1 MRKIQTNKTHE
12 WVETNLEVCARK
24 MEIRRQ
30 PIRNSHKDKIFLKI
44 CLAKHFCCSASTT
57 RKQRLI
63 CYICKIIQTK
73 KSKMNP
79 FQPDEPRN
87 DVLEEVYL
95 KRLEHRN
102 ADVKITYDTRRRDYK
117 VVNGTLKKK
126 ECVNGSTKLTILSN
140 SKHQYTVTRKRGGVY
155 ETNYRNWMEVEK
167 TEIWWEIFRKSQ
179 ESFKGYGTFT

>member
-102 ADVKITYDTRRRDYK
+102 ADVKITYDTRRR
-117 VVNGTLKKK
+117 G
-126 ECVNGSTKLTILSN
+126 
-140 SKHQYTVTRKRGGVY
+140 
-155 ETNYRNWMEVEK
+155 
-167 TEIWWEIFRKSQ
+167 
-179 ESFKGYGTFT
+179 ESFTNLLCISKIHLLSLIVNFNLARLQGRQWHS